1 MCPFVTFSTYVFK
14 YSSVIDVTNE
24 KSLIFLGESQ
34 YNLFINIFDKFLRRK
49 MNVHMCWELNLY
61 TLDQIQTEIVLQHHY
76 HIVPLC
82 RIFLRSEGNMG
93 NVKVSEI

>member
-1 MCPFVTFSTYVFK
+1 MLK
-14 YSSVIDVTNE
+14 YPSVLDVANE
-24 KSLIFLGESQ
+24 KNLIFLGESQ

-82 RIFLRSEGNMG
+82 RIFFEVRGKYG
-93 NVKVSEI
+93 